1 MPAVSMLDGWP
12 NDRPIRIA
20 VVEDEALLRDLL
32 RSALGQYAGIDV
44 IGDYPTAT
52 EALERIPKLAIDVVV
67 LDIELGSDMN
77 GIELGIRLRRMMS
90 NIGVLILSNHAD
102 PQLLSSL
109 PNDVIGGWSYLL
121 KRSVTNVSSLTRAIQ
136 GAASGLLVFDPELTR
151 QTRPRKAGPT
161 AALSPRQREILGLI
175 AEGNSNG
182 AIAERLVLSERSI
195 ENHISRIYTALGID
209 ATDRSVHARVRAVIA
224 FMHDS
229 VTVPD

>member
-1 MPAVSMLDGWP
+1 MPAVSSLDGLFG
-12 NDRPIRIA
+12 DRPIRIA

-32 RSALGQYAGIDV
+32 CTALRQYAGIDV
-44 IGDYPTAT
+44 VGDFKGAA
-52 EALERIPKLAIDVVV
+52 EALDRIPKLDINVVV

-77 GIELGIRLRRMMS
+77 GIELGVRLRRMIPE
-90 NIGVLILSNHAD
+90 IGVLILSNHAD

-109 PNDVIGGWSYLL
+109 PADVIGGWSYLL
-121 KRSVTNVSSLTRAIQ
+121 KRSVTNVASLTRAIQ

-161 AALSPRQREILGLI
+161 ASLSPRQREILGLI

-182 AIAERLVLSERSI
+182 AIADKLMLSERSI
-195 ENHISRIYTALGID
+195 ENHISRIYTVLGID

-224 FMHDS
+224 FMQDS